1 MEIHAMPIEEIFEE
15 VENYSNT
22 NIEFIKFDVIDV
34 SADVIASVYSRF
46 IIIICGSLFVFI
58 LNIGLSLWIGDLL
71 RKSYYGFFVIAS
83 CYLLI
88 AVFLFIYR
96 FRWIINPIR
105 NVFIGQML
113 IRK

>member
-1 MEIHAMPIEEIFEE
+1 MPLEELFEK
-15 VENYSNT
+15 VVNYSNT
-22 NIEFIKFDVIDV
+22 TIELIKFNSIDI
-34 SADVIASVYSRF
+34 SASVIASVYSKF

-71 RKSYYGFFVIAS
+71 HKSYYGFFVIAS

-96 FRWIINPIR
+96 FRWIIKPIR

-113 IRK
+113 IKK

>member
-1 MEIHAMPIEEIFEE
+1 MESHTLPLEELFEKL
-15 VENYSNT
+15 ENYSNSSM
-22 NIEFIKFDVIDV
+22 ELIKLNAIDV

-71 RKSYYGFFVIAS
+71 GKSYYGFFVIAS

-88 AVFLFIYR
+88 AVFLFICR

-113 IRK
+113 NRK